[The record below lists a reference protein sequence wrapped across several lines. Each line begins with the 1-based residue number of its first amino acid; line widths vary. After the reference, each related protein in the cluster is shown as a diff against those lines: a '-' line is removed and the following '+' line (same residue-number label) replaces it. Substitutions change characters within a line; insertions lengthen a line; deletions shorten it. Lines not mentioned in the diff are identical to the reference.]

1 MCSNRDTFAHH
12 GWPYSETRWNIY
24 SRIKPFVAQGWISL
38 ENLECWFSHLG
49 SHCVLWSLSATL
61 APMGWRCNFG
71 WTSTVLCE
79 DVCRST
85 WKNHPALECHW
96 AKVHMRSQTIQTVR
110 SNKSSFSLAK
120 ESMSCHGCFK
130 GLTQVRMSGNRSCIT
145 SIWYLRL
152 IMN

>member
-1 MCSNRDTFAHH
+1 MCSNRDTFAYH

-24 SRIKPFVAQGWISL
+24 SRIKPLLPKDGFPWRTWNAGL
-38 ENLECWFSHLG
+38 
-49 SHCVLWSLSATL
+49 ATL
-61 APMGWRCNFG
+61 AHTVCYEVLVQRWRPWAG
-71 WTSTVLCE
+71 DATLAGLQTTVLCE

-145 SIWYLRL
+145 WAMI
-152 IMN
+152 